1 MQNLQPLYGA
11 PNAERVFRTCEVRTR
26 STTFLCHRCFGADRF
41 FLCHRCFGA
50 DRFLLHDTG
59 TSLMVDF
66 STSFGIGKAAVTQRD
81 GQDSPEYRPWSI
93 MLQGPHIVASL
104 FLVGQG
110 SNYIGHFVLA
120 AGRLLV
126 FCTAGLLRAAC
137 SEWNSD
143 VSGHGG
149 LPLRGPGNVLQPKED
164 AAGPGAEL
172 QSGREG
178 LQQSGCGTALW
189 ALSADAFGDR
199 PLRTPTCRSYQGPAS
214 TRMV

>member
-137 SEWNSD
+137 SEWNSGHKWPGKSAMWKKSPPSTCLLAFLSFRVQGALGSG
-143 VSGHGG
+143 VSSW
-149 LPLRGPGNVLQPKED
+149 D
-164 AAGPGAEL
+164 AAP
-172 QSGREG
+172 
-178 LQQSGCGTALW
+178 
-189 ALSADAFGDR
+189 LSN
-199 PLRTPTCRSYQGPAS
+199 S
-214 TRMV
+214 